1 MTGSTGV
8 PSGRCALLRSR
19 LALSLHNFKLDPPRL
34 RLFEGVVTIAASILN
49 RMRYS
54 NVCIEAFA
62 YCLPEEIVST
72 EMLEKRCEPLYQRL
86 NLPEGRLE
94 ALTGIRER
102 RIWRSGTTPGQQSIL
117 TVQKLLEQTRFDPN
131 KIGALI
137 HGSVCRDY
145 LEPATACSV
154 HRALNFPTLG
164 FVYDISNACL
174 GIVSGMIQIADMIE
188 LGHIEAGIVVGT
200 ESSRSLME
208 TTIQYLNT
216 DLSLTRKSI
225 KPAFASLT
233 IGSGSAAVLLAHRS
247 TSQTGNRLLGGAVH
261 AETQFCD
268 LCRSDTDQ
276 SGGDAMSP
284 LMQTDSEALMKE
296 GVAAAAKCFERFL
309 AETGWT
315 RDDIDR
321 TFCHQVGRAHQKL
334 LFEALNLSPEL
345 NFSTFEYLGNTGS
358 AALPTAAALGIE
370 SGFVPNGSRLAL
382 LGIGSGINVV
392 MLGIDWQQT
401 VSVVNAKHVQ

>member
-1 MTGSTGV
+1 MKYT
-8 PSGRCALLRSR
+8 
-19 LALSLHNFKLDPPRL
+19 
-34 RLFEGVVTIAASILN
+34 
-49 RMRYS
+49 

-62 YCLPEEIVST
+62 HCLPEEIVTTDS
-72 EMLEKRCEPLYQRL
+72 LEKRCEPLYRRL

-102 RIWRSGTTPGQQSIL
+102 RIWTSGKTPGQQSIL
-117 TVQKLLEQTRFDPN
+117 TVQKLIEQTNFDPK

-154 HRALNFPTLG
+154 HHALNFPQAC

-208 TTIQYLNT
+208 TTIQHLNT
-216 DLSLTRKSI
+216 DLSLTRKSV
-225 KPAFASLT
+225 KSAFASLT
-233 IGSGSAAVLLAHRS
+233 IGSGSAAVLLAHRNIS
-247 TSQTGNRLLGGAVH
+247 RTGNRLLGGAVY
-261 AETQFCD
+261 AETTFCD

-284 LMQTDSEALMKE
+284 LMQTDSETLMKE
-296 GVAAAAKCFERFL
+296 GVAAAGRCFGRFL

-315 RDDIDR
+315 RRDIDK

-334 LFEALNLSPEL
+334 LFDTLELPPEL
-345 NFSTFEYLGNTGS
+345 NFSTLEYLGNTGS
-358 AALPTAAALGIE
+358 AALPTAAAIGIAT
-370 SGFVPNGSRLAL
+370 GFVPNGSRVAL

-392 MLGIDWQQT
+392 MLGVEWHQT
-401 VSVVNAKHVQ
+401 LWSEIVGEKR

>member
-1 MTGSTGV
+1 MKYT
-8 PSGRCALLRSR
+8 
-19 LALSLHNFKLDPPRL
+19 
-34 RLFEGVVTIAASILN
+34 
-49 RMRYS
+49 
-54 NVCIEAFA
+54 NVCIEAFTH
-62 YCLPEEIVST
+62 CLPEEVITTDS
-72 EMLEKRCEPLYQRL
+72 LEKRCEPLYERL

-94 ALTGIRER
+94 ALTGIKER
-102 RIWRSGTTPGQQSIL
+102 RVWTAGKTPGQQSML
-117 TVQKLLEQTRFDPN
+117 TVQKLMEQTQFDPT

-154 HRALNFPTLG
+154 HRALNFPPSG

-208 TTIQYLNT
+208 TTIRHLNT
-216 DLSLTRKSI
+216 DMSLTRKSV
-225 KPAFASLT
+225 KSAFASLT
-233 IGSGSAAVLLAHRS
+233 IGSGSAAVLLAHRNIS
-247 TSQTGNRLLGGAVH
+247 RTGNRLLGGAVH

-276 SGGDAMSP
+276 SGGDTMNP

-296 GVAAAAKCFERFL
+296 GVAAAGRCFERFL
-309 AETGWT
+309 SAIGWS
-315 RDDIDR
+315 RNDIDK

-334 LFEALNLSPEL
+334 LFDTLGIPPEL
-345 NFSTFEYLGNTGS
+345 NFSTLEYLGNTGS
-358 AALPTAAALGIE
+358 AALPTAAAIGIE
-370 SGFVPNGSRLAL
+370 SGFVPDGSRVAL
-382 LGIGSGINVV
+382 LGIGSGINVI
-392 MLGIDWQQT
+392 MLGVEWSGAQ
-401 VSVVNAKHVQ
+401 

>member
-1 MTGSTGV
+1 M
-8 PSGRCALLRSR
+8 CNALK
-19 LALSLHNFKLDPPRL
+19 LHTVEFFAMDMKY
-34 RLFEGVVTIAASILN
+34 T
-49 RMRYS
+49 

-62 YCLPEEIVST
+62 YCLPEEIIST
-72 EMLEKRCEPLYQRL
+72 ESLERRCAPLYERL

-94 ALTGIRER
+94 ALTGIKER
-102 RIWRSGTTPGQQSIL
+102 RVWTLGKTPGQQSIL
-117 TVQKLLEQTRFDPN
+117 TVQKLMQQTGFDSN
-131 KIGALI
+131 KVGALI

-154 HRALNFPTLG
+154 HHALGFPPSG

-208 TTIQYLNT
+208 TTIQHLNT
-216 DLSLTRKSI
+216 DLSLTRKSV
-225 KPAFASLT
+225 KSAFASLT
-233 IGSGSAAVLLAHRS
+233 IGSGSAAVLLTHKNV
-247 TSQTGNRLLGGAVH
+247 SQTGNRLLGGAVY
-261 AETQFCD
+261 AETKFCG

-284 LMQTDSEALMKE
+284 LMETDSETLMKE
-296 GVAAAAKCFERFL
+296 GVSAAVRCFERFL
-309 AETGWT
+309 LATGWN
-315 RDDIDR
+315 RSDIDK

-334 LFEALNLSPEL
+334 LFESLNLSMDL
-345 NFSTFEYLGNTGS
+345 NYSTLEYLGNTGS
-358 AALPTAAALGIE
+358 AALPTAAAMGFE
-370 SGFVPNGSRLAL
+370 SGFVPDGSRVAL

-392 MLGIDWQQT
+392 MLGLERQKKVCT
-401 VSVVNAKHVQ
+401 ERHGL

>member
-1 MTGSTGV
+1 M
-8 PSGRCALLRSR
+8 
-19 LALSLHNFKLDPPRL
+19 K
-34 RLFEGVVTIAASILN
+34 
-49 RMRYS
+49 YS

-62 YCLPEEIVST
+62 CCLPEEIIST
-72 EMLEKRCEPLYQRL
+72 DSLEKRCEPIYKRL

-94 ALTGIRER
+94 ALTGIKER
-102 RIWRSGTTPGQQSIL
+102 RVWTSGKTPGQQSVL
-117 TVQKLLEQTRFDPN
+117 TVRKLMEQTQFEPS
-131 KIGALI
+131 KVGALI

-154 HRALNFPTLG
+154 HRALCFPPTG

-200 ESSRSLME
+200 ESSRSLIE
-208 TTIQYLNT
+208 TTVQHLNA
-216 DLSLTRKSI
+216 DLSLTRKSV
-225 KPAFASLT
+225 KSAFASLT
-233 IGSGSAAVLLAHRS
+233 IGSGSAAVLLTHRS
-247 TSQTGNRLLGGAVH
+247 ISQTGNRLIGGAVH

-284 LMQTDSEALMKE
+284 LMETDSEALMKE
-296 GVAAAAKCFERFL
+296 GVAAAAHCFERFL
-309 AETGWT
+309 SETGWT
-315 RDDIDR
+315 RRDIDK

-334 LFEALNLSPEL
+334 LFNTLELAPEL
-345 NFSTFEYLGNTGS
+345 NYSTLEYLGNTGS
-358 AALPTAAALGIE
+358 AALPTAAAIGIE
-370 SGFVPNGSRLAL
+370 SGFVPDGSRTAL

-392 MLGIDWQQT
+392 MLGVEWHRTLRSAGVPYLIGERET
-401 VSVVNAKHVQ
+401 AFGR